1 MMTNPL
7 LTTLIALGPSG
18 LSSLPVQSLASTLKA
33 FNLLDDKTLSVMEEF
48 PADHLIK
55 DVPVQVLLT
64 LGISGLQR
72 YASNLQD
79 QSASL
84 PSPQSTGLPEG
95 MEFGHQQRCRNCNK
109 VSWYQPAERFVAN
122 DGSVTVT
129 CHYCNGSTTA
139 S

>member
-64 LGISGLQR
+64 LGISGLQG
-72 YASNLQD
+72 YVSNLQN
-79 QSASL
+79 QIPAL

-95 MEFGHQQRCRNCNK
+95 MEFGHQQRCRNCSK
-109 VSWYQPAERFVAN
+109 VSWYQPEERVIAAN
-122 DGSVTVT
+122 GSVTVN

>member
-1 MMTNPL
+1 MINPL

-33 FNLLDDKTLSVMEEF
+33 FNLLDDKTLSIMEEF

-64 LGISGLQR
+64 LGISGLQS
-72 YASNLQD
+72 YVGDLQN

-84 PSPQSTGLPEG
+84 PSPQSTGLPAG

-109 VSWYQPAERFVAN
+109 VSWYQPEERHVAS
-122 DGSVTVT
+122 DGSVTVI
-129 CHYCNGSTTA
+129 CHNCDKSTTA